1 MSFLRRL
8 GMSLR
13 QRQRWLLIA
22 LLGLLHL
29 ALVAD
34 PSTRF
39 GLLCWLVDVGL
50 FILWQPFIYAERTV
64 DFGGLTV
71 IANAPNPAG
80 VGILQEAKVFE
91 GEGISP
97 LGLFLGALPPTAVA
111 IVFFWLLH

>member
-1 MSFLRRL
+1 MTTLQRL
-8 GMSLR
+8 GSALR

-22 LLGLLHL
+22 LLALLHL

-34 PSTRF
+34 PGTSF

-71 IANAPNPAG
+71 IC
-80 VGILQEAKVFE
+80 
-91 GEGISP
+91 
-97 LGLFLGALPPTAVA
+97 
-111 IVFFWLLH
+111 LLYTSRCV